1 MPGELEG
8 RVAIVTGGGRGFGR
22 AIAMRLA
29 AEGAAVAVTSRTAK
43 EIEETADQ
51 IRESGGRSIAI
62 TGNVTVKDDVNRV
75 VAESVKAFGPVSIL
89 VNNAGIPEPFGPIGI
104 VDTEKWWAA
113 QEVHIRGP
121 VLFISAVLPEMI
133 KHRQG
138 TIINIAA
145 TAGRRIAPYLS
156 AYCLGKAAQIR
167 LTELLAAETEE
178 HGICV
183 FAIDPGLAHTGM
195 AEATMNS
202 ADAQRWLPEM
212 VDRLKQ
218 RKNLP
223 QSNDD
228 LEKCGQRCVALISG
242 QYDDLSGI
250 YMELDD
256 DLDEMLI
263 EKEADE
269 ITIIPADH

>member
-145 TAGRRIAPYLS
+145 TAGRRIAPNLS